1 MIIVIDKVVKKMNKL
16 HINLDRVQEQII
28 PRIELLND
36 VSMWADYLN
45 GSLKNSVLLKK
56 EHYDI
61 NFYNVTAVVSIINN
75 IGFEDMTIDAIQ
87 NYLVDTLSKSLIK
100 EIVRVVNDKDG
111 SRIVVLANDNI
122 RLEVENSIFLNN
134 QQFRA
139 TIYIKNT

>member
-1 MIIVIDKVVKKMNKL
+1 MNKL

-61 NFYNVTAVVSIINN
+61 NFYNVTAVINITNN
-75 IGFEDMTIDAIQ
+75 IDFEEMSIDAIED
-87 NYLVDTLSKSLIK
+87 YLVDVLSRFLIK
-100 EIVRVVNDKDG
+100 EIVRHVNDKNG